1 MLAQCRCFF
10 QIHHPNF
17 VTLKKGTGQG
27 WASISVNTVLP
38 RWLCN
43 TNRWTLFAAIQT
55 NLSNTEFS
63 QIISTIIKITQ
74 MKYDNICN
82 QMFTLNSSISVRM
95 WTFWRI
101 VSNKG
106 LLRWANDRQL
116 LSVKYFSLWF
126 ETIIRRHLF
135 IRVLLFHTQRTSLE
149 SLCDHQ
155 AWEYLRE
162 LFTTK
167 AGFRHTLYKLN
178 SNFDLE
184 KRHK

>member
-1 MLAQCRCFF
+1 M
-10 QIHHPNF
+10 
-17 VTLKKGTGQG
+17 
-27 WASISVNTVLP
+27 P

-55 NLSNTEFS
+55 NLNNTECS
-63 QIISTIIKITQ
+63 RMILTIIKITW
-74 MKYDNICN
+74 MKYYNICH
-82 QMFTLNSSISVRM
+82 QMSTLNSSMFVKM

-135 IRVLLFHTQRTSLE
+135 IRVLLFHSQRTSLA

-184 KRHK
+184 KGQKLHL